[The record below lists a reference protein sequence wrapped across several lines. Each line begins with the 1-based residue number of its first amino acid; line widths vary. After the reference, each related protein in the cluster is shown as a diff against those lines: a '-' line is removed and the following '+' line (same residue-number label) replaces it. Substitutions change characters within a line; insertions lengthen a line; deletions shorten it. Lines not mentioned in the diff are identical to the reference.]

1 MSESTIYRNSLPLQ
15 AMLNEYRVESVLG
28 AGGFGM
34 TYLGWDT
41 NLEKHVAIK
50 EYLPTDLAVR
60 ALDGS
65 VVPVTTE
72 HEHDYKWGLDRF
84 ILEARTLAKFGHP
97 HIVRVIRY
105 FEANGTGY
113 MVMDYE
119 KGMSMNQL
127 LKAEPF
133 PEEAQLKAVL
143 LPLLD
148 GLDAVH
154 GMGFLHRDI
163 KPSNI
168 FIRENGV
175 PVLIDFGAA
184 RQASGSTKSLTA
196 VLTPGYA
203 PLEQYTNDGRQGPW
217 SDIYAMSGV
226 IFRAMTNKNP
236 PDAVSRLRDDTV
248 VPSLST
254 VTDRYSVAFLRSVAW
269 AMSVDE
275 GDRPQCV
282 GDWKAVIT
290 GNQPA
295 PPAALA
301 LTIGGTT
308 AAPLAPSSPS
318 VRRASP
324 VPAQTAGAS
333 GAKALATPAQ
343 GRDGKGGWARSWLA
357 WGIGAVA
364 LLAVLTAWNKHRTLP
379 TAAEAS
385 PVQAVAR
392 QAAEPEAVPQP
403 RVEPV
408 VASIAPVSIEPPATE
423 PAVEEAPVRERP
435 SVERKRDGKAP
446 VREGVPLPPL
456 ANPSRE
462 RPGRDRVARSEE
474 LEPRFEQMK
483 RKAAEE
489 FSAVDSNGDGFLTR
503 SEVQSR
509 MPFVHRMFDRI
520 DTDGDGRISSAEFWR
535 MKRLQAESFQSRR

>member
-15 AMLNEYRVESVLG
+15 LMLNEYRVESVLG

-133 PEEAQLKAVL
+133 PDEAQLKAVL

-148 GLDAVH
+148 GLGAVH
-154 GMGFLHRDI
+154 DMGFLHRDI

-203 PLEQYTNDGRQGPW
+203 PLEQYTNDGKQGPW

-236 PDAVSRLRDDTV
+236 PDAVIRLREDTV
-248 VPSLST
+248 VSSLSA
-254 VTDRYSVAFLRSVAW
+254 VSERYSVAFLRSVAW

-275 GDRPQCV
+275 DARPQSV

-301 LTIGGTT
+301 LTMTGPATPVGAS
-308 AAPLAPSSPS
+308 AA
-318 VRRASP
+318 
-324 VPAQTAGAS
+324 AQTPGIGKDGMRAAQAHRRDRKEGS
-333 GAKALATPAQ
+333 G
-343 GRDGKGGWARSWLA
+343 RSWLA

-364 LLAVLTAWNKHRTLP
+364 ALAVLTAWNKHRTVP
-379 TAAEAS
+379 TAAVAS

-392 QAAEPEAVPQP
+392 QGAEPEAAPPP

-408 VASIAPVSIEPPATE
+408 VASVEPAGTEPPAGGSA
-423 PAVEEAPVRERP
+423 PEEAPVSARP
-435 SVERKRDGKAP
+435 PVERKRDGKAP
-446 VREGVPLPPL
+446 VREGVPLPPI
-456 ANPSRE
+456 ADPSRE
-462 RPGRDRVARSEE
+462 RPGRDRMARSEE
-474 LEPRFEQMK
+474 LEPRFEQMR

-489 FSAVDSNGDGFLTR
+489 FRAADSNGDGFLTR
-503 SEVQSR
+503 GEAQSR
-509 MPFVHRMFDRI
+509 MPFVHRIFDRI
-520 DTDGDGRISSAEFWR
+520 DADGDGRISLAEYWR
-535 MKRLQAESFQSRR
+535 VKRLQAETYQSRR